1 MNNDCSNIA
10 IAYAQRNELAFFH
23 TPPPRYTPQS
33 PYPAANHAAQKTVA
47 YTQQQLNMRRKAE
60 ILKYKSHQQNTKT
73 KSLTQ
78 KEQWALLARG
88 NSSQPVNTD
97 LPACPTNPYAPTWT
111 TACDVPGPPMQ
122 LYYDPAVPL
131 YNYLNASIN
140 NASYSGIPD
149 ETRIPYYLYSR
160 NELLYTNPTADSYI
174 FADVSNVP
182 PSSVFYPNKS
192 LQTRTS
198 SLGNLVT
205 TKYMEPGTLTLSL
218 VVPIGLWVAGSVGEG
233 VLNTDICPDDETP
246 TWMSDPSFSPH
257 VDSSYGPLDYVNGC
271 YQKLPGVFQPSDGF
285 VLHILRAD
293 EMQQLYQTPVSLGV
307 NLSGVPVM
315 LKTPP
320 TIRTSLISPGVA
332 VPGQQTMQFADVSFA
347 PYTLESGQFYGIQY
361 VGNLIIDNLQI
372 DVQPEQVFD
381 LTITMNYMYD
391 YPLSTQFDYLQTGLF
406 FNLSPQNQNAADGLT
421 FASTPPP
428 FVGGNMSTYSPDSI
442 VATTTPTLTNFA
454 FGSVGLNYVNIVG
467 IVGNF
472 DTYTLYRTDISGQN
486 PGGPVLATHEFRHLT
501 SDTFLDASL
510 NPYTTYTYRIMPTF
524 RGLNGSVF
532 TIGTVV
538 TQNIQIAATLDLS
551 SVTTSSVSIVN
562 ITGNFTEYTVYRDVS
577 NQDGTTSKTTLSGLR
592 ASTFT
597 DQGLTPGATYTYAIR
612 AYITNTPGPHISLG
626 TVTTYY
632 PRVTNAFYR
641 LISNTSVV
649 LDITGVY
656 DYVNIV
662 RNGFPSQVYR
672 QQLPTKVD
680 PITGDLSFIQFSDI
694 NINTSTTYLPNGYIL
709 GQNYTYS
716 VQPVLTD
723 QQGRTILGTTYT
735 LPTIL
740 IPTTALAVTIG
751 PITITATSSSFILS
765 NYQDYYYVSVAQIRD
780 GVVGPAVTQPV
791 SAVLYRDP
799 DGAFSAS
806 SIYAYSI
813 VPYNN
818 LDIPGNTFTSINA
831 CPTATVSIQI
841 ASITT
846 SSVLF
851 QFVDLGGNR
860 NNFKSVTVV
869 KNNVTLTTLPLGTT
883 SYTDTLANSNTFI
896 DYVFSYTFIPYNI
909 LNTPGI
915 TYNSGKIAP
924 LATAFF
930 ERYVDISRNV
940 LSFTLQ
946 PTNTFSYVVV
956 QPYIVKEGVS
966 SIYNSPTTLSLGSY
980 LYRDIYNLN
989 HTNVFLPIYSY
1000 YFTVLPYNS
1009 IKEANHQSLVTTYPV
1024 SPPAIVAFVNY
1035 NNGQTY
1041 CANDVYASII
1051 INYDY
1056 TTYYDTSDNTNHS
1069 NLYVSVAEVSGGV
1082 LDMYLRQPPG
1092 ATSVTYTGLLSYV
1105 VYQFNLSPFNVLDQS
1120 GALVVTPPF
1129 SPQSQL
1135 TPGVISNNDTDISM
1149 SFDASS
1155 AFASLTVT
1163 RITDGVYG
1171 ASFET
1176 VANVPYFV
1184 DPSDVFFAARAY
1196 SYYVASYNAIGLP
1209 GDSWTTPRVS
1219 PRATVAIGPV
1229 GIGVTEASFSFL
1241 DVTAF
1246 YYVTVAYSVN
1256 AQPWLSVPNTPFYAS
1271 AGPLYI
1277 NLQSFTADSSYVFQ
1291 LTPYNAVAAA
1301 NTPAIIQSEV
1311 VSPPATVT
1319 VSPLSITNYD
1329 LSLVFLNRTT
1339 YYSTQVARI
1348 DGGHLGP
1355 YVLFPHGTSF
1365 LNIQPLGTSGNELF
1379 YADVSYAFS
1388 ILPYN
1393 ALDVPNTSA
1402 LLTTPPASPAAV
1414 VTTTPV
1420 FITNQDCSF
1429 VITNVPSRL
1438 FYYISVTRLAGSKYV
1453 NTTTLRPGT
1462 TEYHDP
1468 SSVFTAD
1475 TSYQYVITPYNVLD
1489 QSNVVTGQIIQTVS
1503 PVAVVSVDH
1512 VDISYTDASFA
1523 FTGLIQKPFYYV
1535 AVTRLVRGK
1544 PVDTATLPPGSTYY
1558 VDPSDVFTADSSY
1571 AYQIVP
1577 YNAVKAANLA
1587 ATVITAPVSPVS
1599 AVITSPVSIT
1609 PADASMTFLNPTGFY
1624 SLSVARYINGTLTLP
1639 YVALPLGTYLYDDPN
1654 PTPGATTK
1662 FVAANSYAYSV
1673 ATFNAVKEPGFVTR
1687 TPPASPAATVAFN
1700 TFATVTATTMT
1711 FLYQGT
1717 PGPDSY
1723 YYVGIARYVK
1733 GQFKDTAKQPPA
1745 SISYTDPSGLFYADI
1760 SYQYVIIP
1768 YNAVDASNT
1777 AATVR
1782 STIVS
1787 APAVVAVSALSISG
1801 DDVSFSFTNLAARQ
1815 FYDVSLGRLVQG
1827 RLLGGSYTRVPYG
1840 TQVYLDPS
1848 SVFTADLSYQYVIT
1862 PYNVLG
1868 QANLVATIYTNT
1880 DSPRATIAF
1889 GQFNTVSYTQM
1900 RFTCLYGPTRY
1911 YLFSVRRLVN
1921 AAWLDTYN
1929 VKQPVAA
1936 TVYTDP
1942 SATFTAD
1949 SSYAYY
1955 VVPFNAVNF
1964 PNALSVFTTPAV
1976 SPVAVTT
1983 LGSFIA
1989 VSYSAITFSL
1999 QNPTS
2004 FYYTSIGRVAPGDAK
2019 YPAAATTS
2027 VLQPPHSMT
2036 YSDPS
2041 PPFYAYLSYTYT
2053 VTPFNGV
2060 GTPGATVQ
2068 TATVSPPAD
2077 ASFYSYSSLQTNS
2090 LKVQFTYSTSY
2101 EYLQVAE
2108 VSGGVVGPFSAFR
2121 VPGGP
2126 GGDVSFVD
2134 TGLWPRY
2141 VYSYLA
2147 VPYNALDVSNGMRG
2161 TPNISP
2167 TAYVADTSFIA
2178 VSATT
2183 LSFAYNQATDLTF
2196 YDVSVARITNGAY
2209 GSYQSIS
2216 HGTKPRIY
2224 TDTAIFDASSVY
2236 RYSVMPYNG
2245 ISVRGQ
2251 ETVTAAVSPP
2261 AQVTL
2266 STPVIT
2272 TTAITLNYGYSPG
2285 AGVSFRYVT
2294 IDEWINGNPSATVQ
2308 VPVGVMTYTFSPRT
2322 ANNVYQYYVNPVNGM
2337 GNTGTPVQTAQLSPI
2352 PVVPTVTYGL
2362 TTPTYFVLNFANPSV
2377 CSYMAITRI
2386 TDGTPAQQAQNSTAN
2401 ASSFTDYGMFVSSS
2415 QYSYNIQPF
2424 NALTAPGATYTTT
2437 PTNLVNATVTF
2448 NAAAGYTV
2456 SLSSISFSFLSAITF
2471 YYITVTP
2478 IINGIASNT
2487 PVKLA
2492 VAQTNYTDTRN
2503 ASFYSDNSYCYLLTP
2518 FNTYGNPTLITA
2530 ITTPTI
2536 TSPATIYAPV
2546 NVSLSYTS
2554 IEFTYSPGVSRYYYV
2569 TVTRYINS
2577 SKDVL
2582 GEVRQPLR
2590 SIYYNDPSGPFYA
2603 NNTYQYQFL
2612 PYNAID
2618 SPNQSSVM
2626 ISNPISP
2633 PAAVAF
2639 LSYTGKDI
2647 SSVTVNFGPIAAGY
2661 QYVQISMIINYSPVN
2676 TRSLANGAT
2685 SSFYEGLSPNTLY
2698 QFSLLPY
2705 NALGTANNGA
2715 MVYTPPMS
2723 PYPYLTEVSIS
2734 MFSNL
2739 QISMSWGTMDT
2750 FYTVSVTPII
2760 NGILGTTSTSLS
2772 THIFSYTDPGTYFY
2786 GDSSYAYVLTPYNI
2800 NNNAGVQII
2809 TSAVSPDATVQTSA
2823 VTISNRAASFTI
2835 PDVHDFYTVA
2845 LTPYINAVSVAA
2857 LPTVLGPGTIQYKDP
2872 RPLFTAD
2879 NSYAYT
2885 LIPANRLGKA
2895 NPAATVVTPPVSPDA
2910 SAAQILGYVTTTNA
2924 AIAFTYAT
2932 AGLCYYVA
2940 VTRIVNG
2947 TLTAA
2952 TSTQPPATSQYTDTG
2967 TFTADTSYAYQVAPY
2982 NAVYRINTA
2991 SAVIVRT
2998 TAVSP
3003 DASAPLFQEFTT
3015 TTNATMAFTYAT
3027 VGLCY
3032 YVQVTRIV
3040 KGVVTAVT
3048 TVQPPGAVQY
3058 TDPSSGIFTAD
3069 TSYAYQITP
3078 YNAVYRINPADTAT
3092 VRTPPASPPATVTI
3106 GSLSVSSNTI
3116 SFPWLNTTSFYQVS
3130 VTRLINAA
3138 VVDTTTYTGAGSG
3151 TYTDPSNAF
3160 TADSSYAYVL
3170 TPYNAVEEVGTAYT
3184 TVPVSPAPSMTLG
3197 VVSVSAT
3204 DISFSVVNPTAFY
3217 TWSVDKYVRGSLNV
3231 GGTVMM
3237 PPRSL
3242 VYVDPN
3248 TVFTAD
3254 TSYAYQVTP
3263 YNAVGV
3269 AGTPA
3274 ITVPVSPPASVQIGP
3289 VSTSTTDVSFGFV
3302 EPTSFYQVAVARMME
3317 GVIYDSDYTLLPPGT
3332 TIYVDPSDAF
3342 IGNVAYSYALIPY
3355 NAVGVAGP
3363 VFITPTF
3370 QVGIV
3375 SAISS
3380 QFFNVVDATELTMY
3394 LPFDFITDTVLPS
3407 YVPTF
3412 NSVIDTTD
3420 LTMYYGFDV

>member
-33 PYPAANHAAQKTVA
+33 PYLTVAANHAAQKTVA

-88 NSSQPVNTD
+88 NSSQPINTD
-97 LPACPTNPYAPTWT
+97 LPACPSNPYAPTWT

-149 ETRIPYYLYSR
+149 ENHVPYYLYSR
-160 NELLYTNPTADSYI
+160 NELLYTNPHADSYI

-192 LQTRTS
+192 VQTRTS

-205 TKYMEPGTLTLSL
+205 TKYMDPGILTLSL

-246 TWMSDPSFSPH
+246 AWMSDPSFSPH
-257 VDSSYGPLDYVNGC
+257 VDPSYGPLDYVNGC

-285 VLHILRAD
+285 VMHILNVAD
-293 EMQQLYQTPVSLGV
+293 MHQLSQTPVSLGV
-307 NLSGVPVM
+307 NLSGVPVT

-320 TIRTSLISPGVA
+320 TIRTSLISPSVA
-332 VPGQQTMQFADVSFA
+332 APGKQTIQFADVSFA
-347 PYTLESGQFYGIQY
+347 PYTLEPGQFYGIQY
-361 VGNLIIDNLQI
+361 VGNLVIDNLQI
-372 DVQPEQVFD
+372 DVQPEQVYD

-428 FVGGNMSTYSPDSI
+428 FVGGNMSTYSPDSV
-442 VATTTPTLTNFA
+442 VAATTPTLTNFA

-486 PGGPVLATHEFRHLT
+486 PGGPVLATHEFRQLT

-532 TIGTVV
+532 TVGTVV
-538 TQNIQIAATLDLS
+538 TQNVQIAATLDLS

-577 NQDGTTSKTTLSGLR
+577 NQDGTTSETTLSGLR

-597 DQGLTPGATYTYAIR
+597 DQGLTPGATYTYAIQG
-612 AYITNTPGPHISLG
+612 YITNTPSPRVTLG

-672 QQLPTKVD
+672 KQFPTTGD
-680 PITGDLSFIQFSDI
+680 PILQFSDV

-723 QQGRTILGTTYT
+723 QQGRAVLGTTYT
-735 LPTIL
+735 LPTIV

-765 NYQDYYYVSVAQIRD
+765 NYQDYYYVSVAQIRN
-780 GVVGPAVTQPV
+780 GVVGPAVNQPIG
-791 SAVLYRDP
+791 AVLYRDP
-799 DGAFSAS
+799 GNAFSAS
-806 SIYAYSI
+806 SVYAYSI

-818 LDIPGNTFTSINA
+818 LDIPGNTFTSINV

-860 NNFKSVTVV
+860 NNFNSVTVV

-883 SYTDTLANSNTFI
+883 SFTDTLVNTNAFR

-924 LATAFF
+924 LATVFF
-930 ERYVDISRNV
+930 ERYVDTSRNI

-956 QPYIVKEGVS
+956 QPYIVKEGIS
-966 SIYNSPTTLSLGSY
+966 SIYNSPTTLSLGDY
-980 LYRDIYNLN
+980 LYQDIYNKN
-989 HTNVFLPIYSY
+989 GNTNVFLPIYSY

-1009 IKEANHQSLVTTYPV
+1009 IQQDNSLSLVTTYPV

-1041 CANDVYASII
+1041 SANDVYASIL
-1051 INYDY
+1051 INYAY
-1056 TTYYDTSDNTNHS
+1056 TTYYDTSDNTNSS
-1069 NLYVSVAEVSGGV
+1069 NKYVSVAEVSGGV
-1082 LDMYLRQPPG
+1082 LDVYLPQRPG
-1092 ATSVTYTGLLSYV
+1092 ATSVTYTNLLSYV

-1120 GALVVTPPF
+1120 GDLVVTPPF
-1129 SPQSQL
+1129 SPQSRL

-1176 VANVPYFV
+1176 VVNVPYFV

-1219 PRATVAIGPV
+1219 PRATVAIGSV
-1229 GIGVTEASFSFL
+1229 GIGVTEVSFSFL

-1246 YYVTVAYSVN
+1246 YYVDVAYSVN

-1277 NLQSFTADSSYVFQ
+1277 NLQTFTADSSYVFK
-1291 LTPYNAVAAA
+1291 LTPYNAVAVV
-1301 NTPAIIQSEV
+1301 NTPAIIQSKV

-1348 DGGHLGP
+1348 DGGRLGP
-1355 YVLFPHGTSF
+1355 YVPFPHGTSF
-1365 LNIQPLGTSGNELF
+1365 INIKPLGAPTNTLF

-1438 FYYISVTRLAGSKYV
+1438 FYYISVARLAGSKYV

-1468 SSVFTAD
+1468 SGIFYAD

-1489 QSNVVTGQIIQTVS
+1489 QSNVVTGQIVQTVS
-1503 PVAVVSVDH
+1503 PVAVVGVDH
-1512 VDISYTDASFA
+1512 VDISYSDASFA

-1544 PVDTATLPPGSTYY
+1544 PVDTVTLPPGSTYY
-1558 VDPSDVFTADSSY
+1558 VDPSAVFTADTSY

-1577 YNAVKAANLA
+1577 YNAVKSANPA
-1587 ATVITAPVSPVS
+1587 ATVTTVPVSPVS
-1599 AVITSPVSIT
+1599 VVITSPVSIT
-1609 PADASMTFLNPTGFY
+1609 TADASMTFLNPTGFY
-1624 SLSVARYINGTLTLP
+1624 SLSIARYINGTLNLP

-1673 ATFNAVKEPGFVTR
+1673 ATFNAVKEPGFIAR
-1687 TPPASPAATVAFN
+1687 TVPVSPAATVAFN
-1700 TFATVTATTMT
+1700 TFATITATTMT

-1723 YYVGIARYVK
+1723 YYVGIARYIK

-1745 SISYTDPSGLFYADI
+1745 YISYTDPSGLFYADI
-1760 SYQYVIIP
+1760 SYQYVITP
-1768 YNAVDASNT
+1768 YNAVDVSNA

-1827 RLLGGSYTRVPYG
+1827 RLLGGSYTHVPYG

-1880 DSPRATIAF
+1880 DSPQATIVF

-1921 AAWLDTYN
+1921 AAWLDIYN

-1983 LGSFIA
+1983 LGSFTA
-1989 VSYSAITFSL
+1989 VSYNAITFSL

-2004 FYYTSIGRVAPGDAK
+2004 FYYTSIGRVAPGGTK
-2019 YPAAATTS
+2019 YPAAAITA

-2041 PPFYAYLSYTYT
+2041 PPFFAYLSYTYT

-2060 GTPGATVQ
+2060 DSSGATVQ

-2108 VSGGVVGPFSAFR
+2108 VSGGTVGSFAAFR
-2121 VPGGP
+2121 VPGGS

-2196 YDVSVARITNGAY
+2196 YDVSVARITNGVY
-2209 GSYQSIS
+2209 GSYQSVS

-2236 RYSVMPYNG
+2236 QYSVMPYNG
-2245 ISVRGQ
+2245 ILVRGQ

-2266 STPVIT
+2266 STPAVT

-2285 AGVSFRYVT
+2285 AGVSFRNVT
-2294 IDEWINGNPSATVQ
+2294 IDEWVNGNFSATVQ

-2322 ANNVYQYYVNPVNGM
+2322 ANNVYQYYVKPVNGM
-2337 GNTGTPVQTAQLSPI
+2337 SATGTPVQTAQLSPI

-2386 TDGTPAQQAQNSTAN
+2386 TDGTPAQQVQNSTAN

-2415 QYSYNIQPF
+2415 QYSYKILPI
-2424 NALTAPGATYTTT
+2424 NALGAPGATYTTT
-2437 PTNLVNATVTF
+2437 PTNLVNTTVTF
-2448 NAAAGYTV
+2448 NAAAGYVV
-2456 SLSSISFSFLSAITF
+2456 SLTSITFNFLSAVTF
-2471 YYITVTP
+2471 SYVSVTP
-2478 IINGIASNT
+2478 IVNGTASTT
-2487 PVKLA
+2487 PVKLP
-2492 VAQTNYTDTRN
+2492 VGVTNYTDTAN
-2503 ASFYSDNSYCYLLTP
+2503 APFNSDNSYCYLLTP
-2518 FNTYGNPTLITA
+2518 YNTYGNPTLITA

-2536 TSPATIYAPV
+2536 TSQATISTTSFLTV
-2546 NVSLSYTS
+2546 TNTVIGVS
-2554 IEFTYSPGVSRYYYV
+2554 YSAGTSRYYYV
-2569 TVTRYINS
+2569 TVTRYINGI
-2577 SKDVL
+2577 KDPL
-2582 GEVRQPLR
+2582 GEVRQPIR
-2590 SIYYNDPSGPFYA
+2590 ATTYYDPSGPFYA
-2603 NNTYQYQFL
+2603 NTKYQYQFL

-2618 SPNQSSVM
+2618 S
-2626 ISNPISP
+2626 SNLASLTTTAQVSP
-2633 PAAVAF
+2633 PAAATF
-2639 LSYTGKDI
+2639 LGYTGKDVT
-2647 SSVTVNFGPIAAGY
+2647 SVTVNFGPVAAGY
-2661 QYVQISMIINYSPVN
+2661 QYVQVATITDSTQGPYQKLS
-2676 TRSLANGAT
+2676 NGAT
-2685 SSFYEGLSPNTLY
+2685 SAFYGGLSPKTKY
-2698 QFSLLPY
+2698 QFTVVPY
-2705 NALGTANNGA
+2705 NVLDSPNYSSQFT
-2715 MVYTPPMS
+2715 TPAIS
-2723 PYPYLTEVSIS
+2723 PYPYLTGVNVTVTGNTSIAI
-2734 MFSNL
+2734 N
-2739 QISMSWGTMDT
+2739 WGTPT
-2750 FYTVSVTPII
+2750 SFYNVSVTSII
-2760 NGILGTTSTSLS
+2760 NGVLNTFSSTLS
-2772 THIFSYTDPGTYFY
+2772 ANVSTYNDQSNYFY
-2786 GDSSYAYVLTPYNI
+2786 GDTSYAYVLTPYNVMGDK
-2800 NNNAGVQII
+2800 GVPII
-2809 TSAVSPDATVQTSA
+2809 TAPVSAYATLIVTP
-2823 VTISNRAASFTI
+2823 VTITNRSSSFTMTNI
-2835 PDVHDFYTVA
+2835 HDFYTVA
-2845 LTPYINAVSVAA
+2845 VTPYVNGSAVSSSATAV
-2857 LPTVLGPGTIQYKDP
+2857 GPGVATYNDT

-2885 LIPANRLGKA
+2885 LIPANRVGVA
-2895 NPAATVVTPPVSPDA
+2895 NPAATVVTAPVSPDA
-2910 SAAQILGYVTTTNA
+2910 SAAQILGYVTTKNTT
-2924 AIAFTYAT
+2924 IGFTYAT

-2947 TLTAA
+2947 ILTSA
-2952 TSTQPPATSQYTDTG
+2952 TTTQPPATNQYTDTG
-2967 TFTADTSYAYQVAPY
+2967 IFTADTSYAYQVVPY
-2982 NAVYRINTA
+2982 NAVYRVNPAATV
-2991 SAVIVRT
+2991 AVYT
-2998 TAVSP
+2998 SPVSP
-3003 DASAPLFQEFTT
+3003 DASAPLFQGFTT

-3069 TSYAYQITP
+3069 TSYAYQMVP
-3078 YNAVYRINPADTAT
+3078 YNAVYRINPAATAT

-3106 GSLSVSSNTI
+3106 GNLSVSSNTI

-3130 VTRLINAA
+3130 VTRRINAVA
-3138 VVDTTTYTGAGSG
+3138 VDTTTYTGAGSG
-3151 TYTDPSNAF
+3151 TYTDPSNVF

-3170 TPYNAVEEVGTAYT
+3170 TPYNAVGGFGTPYT
-3184 TVPVSPAPSMTLG
+3184 TIPVSPAATITLG

-3204 DISFSVVNPTAFY
+3204 DISFSVVNPTSFY

-3254 TSYAYQVTP
+3254 TSYAYLVKP

-3269 AGTPA
+3269 VGTPA

-3289 VSTSTTDVSFGFV
+3289 VSTSMMDVSFGFV
-3302 EPTSFYQVAVARMME
+3302 NPTSFYQVAVARMMN
-3317 GVIYDSDYTLLPPGT
+3317 GAIYDSNYTLLPPGT
-3332 TIYVDPSDAF
+3332 TVYVDPSDAF
-3342 IGNVAYSYALIPY
+3342 IGNVAYSYSLIPY

-3363 VFITPTF
+3363 TVITPTF
-3370 QVGIV
+3370 QVGIN
-3375 SAISS
+3375 SAVSS
-3380 QFFNVVDATELTMY
+3380 QFYNVIDTTELTMY
-3394 LPFDFITDTVLPS
+3394 MPFDFITDTVLPS
-3407 YVPTF
+3407 YIPTLS
-3412 NSVIDTTD
+3412 SVIDTTG